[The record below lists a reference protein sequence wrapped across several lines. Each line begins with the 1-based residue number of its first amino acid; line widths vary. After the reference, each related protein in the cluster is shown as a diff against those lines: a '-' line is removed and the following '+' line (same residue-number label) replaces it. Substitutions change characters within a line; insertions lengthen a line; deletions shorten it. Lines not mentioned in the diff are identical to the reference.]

1 MNPLRMSQSTTNHLN
16 PLLSVEDLKPAQM
29 RIHGWVNT
37 LAVSVFTTFL
47 VVKSFLLPTR
57 MTQGFEDSVVLEGYA

>member
-1 MNPLRMSQSTTNHLN
+1 M
-16 PLLSVEDLKPAQM
+16 D
-29 RIHGWVNT
+29 GNT